1 MAKLVI
7 FGNEKMAEM
16 AHFYFTRDSE
26 HEVVAFTVNGKYIK
40 SNQFLGLPVVA
51 FEDVEHKYPPGEYS
65 MFVALGYKRLNT
77 IRAAKYHEAKDKGYP
92 IVSYVSSKA
101 SWWGDTK
108 IGENCFIL
116 ENQVIQPNVTIGNN
130 VVLWSG
136 NHFGH
141 DVVIGDDTWLAS
153 HIVVSGNTTIG
164 RNCFIGVNA
173 CFKDHIA
180 IGNECIIGAGAIILR
195 NVPDKGVYIPKMT
208 EAFRLNSEE
217 FEKLMGV

>member
-1 MAKLVI
+1 MAKLVV

-16 AHFYFTRDSE
+16 AHFYFTHDSE
-26 HEVVAFTVNGKYIK
+26 HEVVAFTVNEKYIK
-40 SNQFLGLPVVA
+40 EKQCMGLPVVP
-51 FEDVEHKYPPGEYS
+51 FEDIETLYPPDRHS
-65 MFVALGYKRLNT
+65 MFVALGYKKLNT
-77 IRAAKYHEAKDKGYP
+77 IRASKYHEAKSKGYP
-92 IVSYVSSKA
+92 IVSYLSSKA
-101 SWWGDTK
+101 SCWGDTK

-153 HIVVSGNTTIG
+153 QIVVSGNVTIG

-173 CFKDHIA
+173 CFKDHIT

-195 NVPDKGVYIPKMT
+195 SVPDKGVYIPKMT
-208 EAFRLNSEE
+208 EVFRLNSEE